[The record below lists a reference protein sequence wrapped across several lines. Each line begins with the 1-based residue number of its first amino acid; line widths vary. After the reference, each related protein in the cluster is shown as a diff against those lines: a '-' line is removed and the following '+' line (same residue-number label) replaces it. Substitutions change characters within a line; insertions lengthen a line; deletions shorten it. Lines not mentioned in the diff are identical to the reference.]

1 RPPRGVRHRPAPH
14 RLRRARPRPPPLG
27 PGRHQP
33 RLDGGPAREAG
44 EGGGPRRRALRAHP
58 REGRLGGP
66 PPWRQGPVHAPGA
79 HPRAP
84 LPRPRPGRRGGQ
96 HQERGRTPLPG
107 GRPQSRPHGRR
118 RMSLYAIAPDLNT
131 RLDAFAARVAALLSA
146 HDADF
151 ARPGAVATHLDDA
164 VEARDRADRIA
175 LTCADETRPERY
187 AEVVWAGEDVQRTEA
202 RYFGEPA
209 EVRDAVRLY

>member
-1 RPPRGVRHRPAPH
+1 
-14 RLRRARPRPPPLG
+14 
-27 PGRHQP
+27 
-33 RLDGGPAREAG
+33 
-44 EGGGPRRRALRAHP
+44 
-58 REGRLGGP
+58 
-66 PPWRQGPVHAPGA
+66 
-79 HPRAP
+79 
-84 LPRPRPGRRGGQ
+84 
-96 HQERGRTPLPG
+96 
-107 GRPQSRPHGRR
+107 
-118 RMSLYAIAPDLNT
+118 MSLYAIAPDLNT

-209 EVRDAVRLY
+209 EVRDAVRLYVYWGVRKGTDDLAAEARAFRAALRSQSESPPGLVTALRAEGYVHYADDDGQTWEVEVSAVRVEDTAFRLIDHQNQEYRHEAAVTALLNGAPR